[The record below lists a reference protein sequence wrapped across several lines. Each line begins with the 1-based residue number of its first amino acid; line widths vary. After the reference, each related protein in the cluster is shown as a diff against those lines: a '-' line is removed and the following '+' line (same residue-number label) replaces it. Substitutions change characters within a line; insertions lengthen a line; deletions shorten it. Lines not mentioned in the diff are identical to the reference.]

1 MIHFTLQAEPSE
13 GTASNSFNHVWLISY
28 IIFPSRVVIWNDS
41 NGSAWVLSHIG
52 WETLNTHELEV
63 EDCTVIYSR
72 ASWHHWSGGNIFNMR
87 GEGAGD
93 GGYSLIFRNIKVE
106 DPRPTLQPFK
116 ILMEGKYVSCL
127 FTFQLADCLLI

>member
-1 MIHFTLQAEPSE
+1 M
-13 GTASNSFNHVWLISY
+13 
-28 IIFPSRVVIWNDS
+28 IWNDS

-52 WETLNTHELEV
+52 WERLNTHELEV

-87 GEGAGD
+87 GEGGGD

-116 ILMEGKYVSCL
+116 ILMQGK
-127 FTFQLADCLLI
+127 